1 TVTNEVV
8 TAEELG
14 GAKVHTSKSSI
25 ADGSFE
31 NDVEAI
37 LQIRRLLD
45 FLPANNIDGV
55 PEIESFDSVDRL
67 DKSLDTLIPDN
78 PNKPYDMG

>member
-1 TVTNEVV
+1 TNEVV

-14 GAKVHTSKSSI
+14 GAKVHTTKSSI

-55 PEIESFDSVDRL
+55 PELESFDDVSRIDA
-67 DKSLDTLIPDN
+67 SLDTLIPDN
-78 PNKPYDMG
+78 P